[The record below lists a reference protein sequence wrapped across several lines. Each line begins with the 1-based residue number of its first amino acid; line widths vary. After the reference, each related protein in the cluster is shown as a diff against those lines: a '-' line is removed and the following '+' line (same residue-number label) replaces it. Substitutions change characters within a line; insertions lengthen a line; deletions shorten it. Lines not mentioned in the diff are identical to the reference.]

1 MWSRH
6 PNPTLTLTLTLALNP
21 HPRPHPRPH
30 PHPKPRPRPDQ
41 VDRAAA
47 VRLWRRAIRGGL
59 PGGLPAS
66 EVARGAGE
74 AEGGASEVDLLAAQ
88 LLDAAAQAQ
97 GALLEAAWT
106 EHGARG
112 GREEEAWEGP
122 WQEPWQ
128 ESAPPAA
135 VWRAL
140 PHARAPPPPP
150 QQQPPQPAQEQEPQ
164 DMQQE
169 RMEAAEQAPPVHM
182 LLPGAPFRNAGFRW
196 RST

>member
-1 MWSRH
+1 M
-6 PNPTLTLTLTLALNP
+6 
-21 HPRPHPRPH
+21 
-30 PHPKPRPRPDQ
+30 
-41 VDRAAA
+41 
-47 VRLWRRAIRGGL
+47 
-59 PGGLPAS
+59 
-66 EVARGAGE
+66 ARGAGE

-112 GREEEAWEGP
+112 GREETWE
-122 WQEPWQ
+122 EPWQ

-140 PHARAPPPPP
+140 PQAHEPPHEPPP
-150 QQQPPQPAQEQEPQ
+150 QPPHEQEQEP
-164 DMQQE
+164 QE

>member
-1 MWSRH
+1 
-6 PNPTLTLTLTLALNP
+6 
-21 HPRPHPRPH
+21 
-30 PHPKPRPRPDQ
+30 

-59 PGGLPAS
+59 PGGLPAA
-66 EVARGAGE
+66 EAERGAS
-74 AEGGASEVDLLAAQ
+74 AVDLLAAQ

-97 GALLEAAWT
+97 GELLEAAWT

-112 GREEEAWEGP
+112 GREDEAWGGP

-140 PHARAPPPPP
+140 PQARAPPPPP
-150 QQQPPQPAQEQEPQ
+150 PQPPPPPPQPAQEQGPQ